1 MRWYYDDLASV
12 YGEVTKR
19 LEGRKKYIGLEDR
32 FYGSLQSGKQEIVH
46 QTLGVAQSS
55 QEQFSSLSQVTEEFY
70 DKVKRENKRYDRMK
84 QMSAMAGSALSGGA
98 AVLGGYA
105 SGMATAGLVS
115 TLLPIMGALV
125 VGTAG
130 VYAGMKLFECL
141 YGGHFEKNMEK
152 HISEFSNSV
161 EGIKEA
167 MISQVGEQLE
177 QVFGQMLSNADKAFL
192 MFRTTTNID
201 SRNLPLLEDKMQSME
216 QLFDHFTKSLEVV

>member
-1 MRWYYDDLASV
+1 
-12 YGEVTKR
+12 
-19 LEGRKKYIGLEDR
+19 
-32 FYGSLQSGKQEIVH
+32 
-46 QTLGVAQSS
+46 
-55 QEQFSSLSQVTEEFY
+55 
-70 DKVKRENKRYDRMK
+70 
-84 QMSAMAGSALSGGA
+84 
-98 AVLGGYA
+98 
-105 SGMATAGLVS
+105 
-115 TLLPIMGALV
+115 
-125 VGTAG
+125 
-130 VYAGMKLFECL
+130 
-141 YGGHFEKNMEK
+141 MEK